1 MPDKIS
7 KIAVY
12 LFMLLL
18 VGLNSTVCGRE
29 NSTKIYGE
37 KEIHKDFKVE
47 KGRSLH
53 TDLKTGGSITI
64 KSWDKDEVSVDATL
78 GGKDWEDCI
87 VGFDQNDSSIE
98 INSKYV
104 HDRNHRN
111 SNVKLEIN
119 VPGKFDLDLHTMG
132 GEISIDGVEGK
143 ITGQTMGGQLE
154 LSHLKGYIDLSTMGG
169 NISLSGSNLDGK
181 VSTMGG
187 EVNFEDVTGDV
198 KGSSMGGNVKMK
210 NVKRSDNNSIRDEV
224 DISSMGGQIDVDQ
237 APNGA
242 NVSTMGGNIHIN
254 SANKFVKAR
263 TMGGNVDIE
272 EVNGSVKATTMGG
285 KINVNE
291 ICNPNDENRNIE
303 LKSLGGDITLIVPA
317 GFSMDVDITLAY
329 TKENDGDYKIISDFD
344 LNRSQSDKWEY
355 KDGSPRKYLYGKA
368 SLNGAKNTIKIE
380 TINGNVYLKK
390 AD

>member
-1 MPDKIS
+1 
-7 KIAVY
+7 
-12 LFMLLL
+12 
-18 VGLNSTVCGRE
+18 
-29 NSTKIYGE
+29 
-37 KEIHKDFKVE
+37 
-47 KGRSLH
+47 
-53 TDLKTGGSITI
+53 
-64 KSWDKDEVSVDATL
+64 
-78 GGKDWEDCI
+78 
-87 VGFDQNDSSIE
+87 
-98 INSKYV
+98 
-104 HDRNHRN
+104 
-111 SNVKLEIN
+111 
-119 VPGKFDLDLHTMG
+119 
-132 GEISIDGVEGK
+132 VEGK